1 MKKLTELPNLTWTDN
16 EEINSILIDL
26 NDLLGVFWAQH
37 GRIGETSDW
46 KRSVLEGLN
55 FFSLDIPLLANWV
68 KNAPDEIDPF
78 LKSGLFLFWFET
90 LYNREND
97 PTHYGSLLAEKFI
110 FTDDQKSLLIHS
122 LASEIIENRFL
133 YWNLIE
139 QSQKNNYDITA
150 WLKLYLNTFLS
161 LLQTNFESLNLINF
175 KNDYLKYLNLQLS
188 ERQIHFLCKYLD
200 DKNKQ
205 SDIKLTN
212 EYVVSVASCSRE
224 TAKRDLAVL
233 VKKGVLSTQEKGRS
247 LYYEV
252 IA

>member
-26 NDLLGVFWAQH
+26 NDLLGVFWAQQ

-110 FTDDQKSLLIHS
+110 FTDDQKPLLIHS
-122 LASEIIENRFL
+122 LASEIIQNRFL

-150 WLKLYLNTFLS
+150 WLKLYLNIFLS

-175 KNDYLKYLNLQLS
+175 KNDYLKYLSLQLS
-188 ERQIHFLCKYLD
+188 ERQVHFLCKYLD
-200 DKNKQ
+200 DRNKQ

-212 EYVVSVASCSRE
+212 EYVVSVAGCSRE

-233 VKKGVLSTQEKGRS
+233 VKKGVISKMGSGRS
-247 LYYEV
+247 VEYE
-252 IA
+252 ILN

>member
-1 MKKLTELPNLTWTDN
+1 MKKLTELPNLTWADN

-26 NDLLGVFWAQH
+26 NDLLGVFWAQQ
-37 GRIGETSDW
+37 GRIGETNDW
-46 KRSVLEGLN
+46 KRSVIDGLN

-110 FTDDQKSLLIHS
+110 FNQDQKALLIHS
-122 LASEIIENRFL
+122 LASEIIQNRFL

-139 QSQKNNYDITA
+139 HSQKNNYDITA

-175 KNDYLKYLNLQLS
+175 KNDYLKYLSLRLN

-200 DKNKQ
+200 DKNKN
-205 SDIKLTN
+205 SGTRLTN
-212 EYVVSVASCSRE
+212 EFVVSVTACSRE
-224 TAKRDLAVL
+224 TAKRDLAAL
-233 VKKGVLSTQEKGRS
+233 VKKGVLSTHNKGRS
-247 LYYEV
+247 VYYEV
-252 IA
+252 KD